1 MIEIIVD
8 ADACPVM
15 NEIDILVK
23 KYNLNVTYI
32 TDTSHNIVVDYGTV
46 IIVDKGSD
54 SADYKVLSLT
64 NKTAIIVTQ
73 DYALA
78 SLCLTK
84 GASVIHTN
92 SFIIDNSNIDSLLS
106 SRYLNQKA
114 RKARVKTIN
123 PKKRKQEDNFN
134 FYKLLDNLIND
145 KIRQNSL

>member
-15 NEIDILVK
+15 SQIDSLAK
-23 KYNLNVTYI
+23 QYKLNVTYI
-32 TDTSHNIVVDYGTV
+32 TDTSHNIVVDYGRV

-54 SADYKVLSLT
+54 SADYKVLELT
-64 NKTAIIVTQ
+64 NKDSIVVTQ

-84 GASVIHTN
+84 GASIIHPN
-92 SFIIDNSNIDSLLS
+92 AFIIDNFNIDSLLS

-114 RKARVKTIN
+114 RKAKIRTIN
-123 PKKRKQEDNFN
+123 PKKRKEEDNIN
-134 FYKLLDNLIND
+134 FYNMLDNLIINKKD
-145 KIRQNSL
+145 